1 MINGVSSFFIAMRK
15 ILSIACIIVGLM
27 ILFITPALV
36 PVERIMLKGSA
47 YLFGIKT
54 HIFST
59 ETGGADAVLS
69 ARSLLMSEENQDLKK
84 QLHFAERS
92 SMEMLGASLSGYGT
106 DPARSSYAVARGA
119 RDGVRTGAPVIAGDG
134 ILIGTVRSVDVRTS
148 TIRPVHD
155 PRSKILV
162 IIPREKGGVHGIVE
176 GRFSVGAE
184 LTTVPITEELRIGD
198 IVMTSGLQ
206 KDIPAGLVLGTI
218 SDITKNPE
226 DLFQTASLSLPYV
239 APPPRNISIIIQPT
253 HE

>member
-1 MINGVSSFFIAMRK
+1 MRK
-15 ILSIACIIVGLM
+15 ILTIACIVGGIL

-54 HIFST
+54 SAFPT

-69 ARSLLMSEENQDLKK
+69 ARSLLISEENQDLKE

-106 DPARSSYAVARGA
+106 DPARSSYVVARGT
-119 RDGVRTGAPVIAGDG
+119 RDGVRPGAPVIAGDG
-134 ILIGTVRSVDVRTS
+134 MLIGTIHSADARTS

-162 IIPREKGGVHGIVE
+162 VIPREKGSVYGIVE
-176 GRFSVGAE
+176 GRFSVGVE

-206 KDIPAGLVLGTI
+206 EGIPAGLVLGTI
-218 SDITKNPE
+218 SDIKKNPE
-226 DLFQTASLSLPYV
+226 DLFQTALLSLPYV